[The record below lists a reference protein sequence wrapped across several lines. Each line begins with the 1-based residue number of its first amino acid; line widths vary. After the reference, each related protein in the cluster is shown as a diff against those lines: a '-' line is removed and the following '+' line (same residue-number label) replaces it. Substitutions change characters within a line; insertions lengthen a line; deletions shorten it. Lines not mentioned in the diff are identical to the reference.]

1 MYTLVPEPNVSVTV
15 FQNAMMIV
23 GQPLILECIVT
34 TVRGINSQVD
44 IVWSNSINDTKR
56 DNVSEYMENSNSVLF
71 RDYLII
77 SQLTTDNNNVT
88 YECKVII
95 NAKPIIEANNTFILH
110 VNGKHPSLLYTTLI
124 TYACVLCSFR
134 F

>member
-1 MYTLVPEPNVSVTV
+1 MYTTVPKPNISVTV
-15 FQNAMMIV
+15 FRNAMMIV

-44 IVWSNSINDTKR
+44 IVWSNSTNDMKR
-56 DNVSEYMENSNSVLF
+56 DNVSEYMENSNYVLY
-71 RDYLII
+71 RDYLNI

-95 NAKPIIEANNTFILH
+95 NANPLIKATNTFILH
-110 VNGKHPSLLYTTLI
+110 VNSKHPSFLLYTTII
-124 TYACVLCSFR
+124 TYACM
-134 F
+134 